1 MFALRTNL
9 IAKRSL
15 WTRVTASGATI
26 EECVQAAVGSVEK
39 SPNVCVA
46 LASKSFTSTHY
57 KRLLSDIEK
66 QLYPSLLLGCVI
78 DRVPHMDHG
87 ISLLLGYD
95 EDIVPF
101 QIKDSQDRNKVRSIS
116 VGRWGRQ
123 EDKGR
128 LQSQSEHIDK
138 FGWDKF
144 GTVST
149 PLQPFQL
156 PKSVEEKADV
166 PTFVFTVS
174 DNEPDEF
181 YQTLDHHYPETAKV
195 GIIGAS
201 TPFVTGMPYTLFL
214 KDQLLDSGIVG
225 FASYNKRASS
235 VEVQHTALERLGE
248 PVKITR
254 CRGNVILDLDQ
265 GGATG
270 LLLKLIQGKSN
281 KMSKDEEFYLGIYP
295 LDKDTCEKELT
306 VGRITSGDPSRG
318 NLAVDT
324 TLDLQ
329 VGQTVQFMRKSPS
342 GSINASNGPE
352 ESTIVLGVTD
362 KDHTIDASPVQLP
375 IEPIVD
381 LDVFGGV
388 SENGVV
394 VGRKGVPSQVL
405 DVPLSRVIL
414 KIE

>member
-1 MFALRTNL
+1 M
-9 IAKRSL
+9 
-15 WTRVTASGATI
+15 TASGSTI

-39 SPNVCVA
+39 KPNVCVA
-46 LASKSFTSTHY
+46 FASKSFTFGHY
-57 KRLLSDIEK
+57 KKLLSDIES
-66 QLYPSLLLGCVI
+66 QLYPSLLVGCVV
-78 DRVPHMDHG
+78 DRVPQLDHG
-87 ISLLLGYD
+87 ISLLLGYN

-101 QIKDSQDRNKVRSIS
+101 HIEDSQDRNKVRSTS

-144 GTVST
+144 GSVST

-156 PKSVEEKADV
+156 PESVERKGEV
-166 PTFVFTVS
+166 PEFVFTVS

-181 YQTLDHHYPETAKV
+181 YQTLDHHYPDTAKV

-225 FASYNKRASS
+225 FASYKKASS
-235 VEVQHTALERLGE
+235 HVEIQHTALEKLGE
-248 PVKITR
+248 PLKITR
-254 CRGNVILDLDQ
+254 CRGNVILDLNQ

-270 LLLKLIQGKSN
+270 LLLKLIQAKSS

-295 LDKDTCEKELT
+295 LNKDTCEEELT

-318 NLAVDT
+318 NMSVDT

-329 VGQTVQFMRKSPS
+329 VGQTVQVKCVHVVEWDLYFNV
-342 GSINASNGPE
+342 SIY
-352 ESTIVLGVTD
+352 
-362 KDHTIDASPVQLP
+362 
-375 IEPIVD
+375 
-381 LDVFGGV
+381 
-388 SENGVV
+388 
-394 VGRKGVPSQVL
+394 
-405 DVPLSRVIL
+405 
-414 KIE
+414 